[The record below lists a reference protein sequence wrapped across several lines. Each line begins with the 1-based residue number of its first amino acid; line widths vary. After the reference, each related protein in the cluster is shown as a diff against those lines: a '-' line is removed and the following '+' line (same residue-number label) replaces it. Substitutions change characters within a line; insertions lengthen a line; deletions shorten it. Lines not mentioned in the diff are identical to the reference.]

1 MSNEV
6 KTCLVEDHRISGITD
21 QITVGVKKGPA
32 STSIQRYKQ
41 TSNTSSNVM
50 FNVKIPSENIL
61 CDRAIRIST
70 TLHTTITFT
79 EALTD
84 AQIINIVP
92 ASFPLNTGLYAASA
106 RINNSKV
113 DVSSADVL
121 EVLKKQYHQSYLSK
135 HCPMTPNQI
144 DQYWGNVDDAAA
156 DNMPSSYM
164 SGVKQAD
171 IYGTSGRANSKITYL
186 AYTSGGAPI
195 PPNAATGVLTIT
207 AAQSLGAYI
216 DVSVEVSEPILGL
229 PGFELSSEEAA
240 FLGITT
246 IDLNLQTND
255 CRNCVYM
262 ELTGQNTEKKYEIR
276 RGTKKTLSQLYFDEK
291 SYLIM
296 NYLSLHPSDY
306 SKISTKNV
314 IPYNEFTS
322 SKSLYTR
329 TSNAIGSA
337 GAFSVLGNQ
346 QSLTQIPEK
355 IFITVSAPWSER
367 PLGVSNG
374 LNYPITGVSIGFN
387 NRPNLL
393 SEMDA
398 DDLYAMS
405 RKNGSQQT
413 YAEFMGVVRDGN
425 SKSYLS
431 LGAIVVVDPV
441 RDLSLSDFLTSGSL
455 GSYSLQV
462 TVKCNN
468 YMVSVAGK
476 TALVATAPTAELNVM
491 CSYGSILITQQG
503 SSLSMSSLLT
513 KALVLDTKDN
523 GSSIG
528 DYEEV
533 AKLQGGN
540 ANRSMT
546 ALGDVLRKKGKDL
559 VKAKAAAAVD
569 SLSAGHYN
577 ISGGSK
583 LSKYT

>member
-6 KTCLVEDHRISGITD
+6 KTFLVEDHRISGITD
-21 QITVGVKKGPA
+21 QITAGVKKGPA
-32 STSIQRYKQ
+32 STSVTRYKQ
-41 TSNTSSNVM
+41 NSNTSSSIM
-50 FNVKIPSENIL
+50 FSVKVPSENIL
-61 CDRAIRIST
+61 CDRAIRIAT

-79 EALTD
+79 EALAA
-84 AQIINIVP
+84 AQIVSIVP
-92 ASFPLNTGLYAASA
+92 ASFPLNSGLYSASC
-106 RINNSKV
+106 RVNNSL
-113 DVSSADVL
+113 VSVPSADVL

-195 PPNAATGVLTIT
+195 APDADGVITISVAA
-207 AAQSLGAYI
+207 SLGAYI

-240 FLGITT
+240 FLGVTT
-246 IDLNLQTND
+246 LELNLQTND
-255 CRNCVYM
+255 ARNCVYM
-262 ELTGQNTEKKYEIR
+262 ALNDTNKEKKYEIR
-276 RGTKKTLSQLYFDEK
+276 RGTKKTLSQTYFDDK

-314 IPYNEFTS
+314 IPYNEFTY

-431 LGAIVVVDPV
+431 LGAIVVIDPV
-441 RDLSLSDFLTSGSL
+441 RDLSLEDYLTSGSL

-462 TVKCNN
+462 TAKCNN

-476 TALVATAPTAELNVM
+476 TELVATAPTAELNVM
-491 CSYGSILITQQG
+491 CSYGSVLITQQG

-523 GSSIG
+523 GSSVG

-559 VKAKAAAAVD
+559 VKNKASTAIQ
-569 SLSAGHYN
+569 SLGGHYN
-577 ISGGSK
+577 VSGGSK